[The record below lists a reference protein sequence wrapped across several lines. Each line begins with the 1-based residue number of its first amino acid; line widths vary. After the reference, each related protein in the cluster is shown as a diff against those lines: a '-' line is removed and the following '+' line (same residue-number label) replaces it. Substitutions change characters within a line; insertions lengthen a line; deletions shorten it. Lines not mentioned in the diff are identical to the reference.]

1 MAKERFDLA
10 AAVAGMVS
18 ESNTGAPEV
27 KMIPLEDIIQ
37 NPANF
42 YTIDKDALRPLMDSI
57 AMDGLHHY
65 PLVIK
70 HPKEEGKWQL
80 IDGERRY
87 TACCELVK
95 EGHEELKTIPCTVKE
110 YGSTALAKLQLILSN
125 STSRVLSGPE
135 IARQAEEIQM
145 LLYQLKE
152 EGHEFPGRMR
162 DQVAAACQVSATK
175 LAKLKVIS
183 EKLIPEYA
191 YMWEK
196 RQLTE
201 QAAYALARMPEE
213 LQERICGIMGEKA
226 PTGHAL
232 EAVLTEWNDGTTWD
246 ACRLTCP
253 DGRSCIGADRFLH
266 HDLENPWYLCRGEK
280 CCLECD
286 YAKREYSPC
295 SRMCSKAKASREK
308 IVEEQKRTRAE
319 ETLFESEENKRETTE
334 NAKRVLRAIEAA
346 GLEEDA
352 KIRWRLCGMSY
363 TVATI
368 RNWAD
373 GQYGEGLFHEVALDP
388 SEAENLLNL
397 TKQLG
402 CSADYLLGLTDELH
416 GGGAELSWRSP
427 EEKPVAYREV
437 VANFRLPG
445 MDKGKKMFAMWDGED
460 WCFINGSVVETD
472 CLGWWPIPEDD

>member
-1 MAKERFDLA
+1 MVDKFDLA
-10 AAVAGMVS
+10 AAISGIVS
-18 ESNTGAPEV
+18 ESSKGAPEV
-27 KMIPLEDIIQ
+27 KMIPLEDIIP

-125 STSRVLSGPE
+125 STNRVLSGPE

-162 DQVAAACQVSATK
+162 DQVAAACQVSPTK

-191 YMWEK
+191 CMWEK

-201 QAAYALARMPEE
+201 QAAYALARMPEK
-213 LQERICGIMGEKA
+213 LQERICGIMGQKA
-226 PTGHAL
+226 PMGHAL
-232 EAVLTEWNDGTTWD
+232 ETVLTEWNDGTTWD

-308 IVEEQKRTRAE
+308 VVEEQKRTRAE
-319 ETLFESEENKRETTE
+319 DALFESEENKRETTK

-352 KIRWRLCGMSY
+352 KIRWRSYGTSY

-373 GQYGEGLFHEVALDP
+373 GQYGEGLFHKVELDP
-388 SEAENLLNL
+388 SEAENLLDL
-397 TKQLG
+397 TLLLG
-402 CSADYLLGLTDELH
+402 CSADYLLGLTDNLNPTDMELK
-416 GGGAELSWRSP
+416 WKSP
-427 EEKPVAYREV
+427 DCPPVPDRKV
-437 VANFRLPG
+437 VAKFRLPG
-445 MDKGKKMFAMWDGED
+445 EEEVCQKIVKWNGED
-460 WCFINGSVVETD
+460 WCFPSGAVIDIV
-472 CLGWWPIPEDD
+472 CLGWWPIPEVD